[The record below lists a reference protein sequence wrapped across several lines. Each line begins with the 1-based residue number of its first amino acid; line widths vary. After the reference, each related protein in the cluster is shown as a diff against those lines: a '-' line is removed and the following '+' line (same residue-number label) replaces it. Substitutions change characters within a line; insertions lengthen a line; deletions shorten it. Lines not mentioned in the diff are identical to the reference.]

1 MTSGKDEPMTALES
15 KAMLVELLKKAVD
28 LGVSDIFLIA
38 GFPVAFKISGAIVP
52 QSGRKLT
59 PEDTESLVFGLYEL
73 SGARSAER
81 FRATGDDDFSF
92 SLPGVGRFR
101 VSAYMQRNSC
111 ATVIRAVAFNLPDP
125 ATLNIPETVMEF
137 ASLQKGLVLVTGPA
151 GSGKSTT
158 LSCLIDRMNHTYPYH
173 IITIEDPIEF
183 LYRNDRCVISQREVS
198 HDTESFEKA
207 LRYALR
213 QSPNVILVGE
223 MRDLE
228 TISIAMTAAETGQLI
243 LSTLHTIGAAKSIDR
258 IIDVFPDSRQQ
269 QIRVQ
274 LSMALQAVISQQL
287 VPAIGGGLI
296 PAFEIM
302 VATPAIRSM
311 IRENKVHQI
320 HNAIATGASSGM
332 VTMDNSLVALYKAG
346 RIAAETA
353 IEHAVDPEGVRAR
366 LHR

>member
-1 MTSGKDEPMTALES
+1 MTAAES
-15 KAMLVELLKKAVD
+15 KTMLVELLKKAVD
-28 LGVSDIFLIA
+28 LGVSDIFVIA
-38 GFPVAFKISGAIVP
+38 GFPVAFKLSGAIIP
-52 QSGRKLT
+52 QSDRRLT
-59 PEDTESLVFGLYEL
+59 PEETESLIFGLYEL
-73 SGARSAER
+73 SGARSAEKY
-81 FRATGDDDFSF
+81 RATGDDDFSF

-101 VSAYMQRNSC
+101 VSAYMQRNSY

-125 ATLNIPETVMEF
+125 ATLNIPESVMEF

-274 LSMALQAVISQQL
+274 LAMALQAVISQQL
-287 VPAIGGGLI
+287 VPAVDGGLI

-320 HNAIATGASSGM
+320 NNAIATGAASGM
-332 VTMDNSLVALYKAG
+332 VTMDNSLISLYKSG
-346 RIAAETA
+346 RISAETA
-353 IEHAVDPEGVRAR
+353 VEHAVDPDGMRAKLLR
-366 LHR
+366 

>member
-1 MTSGKDEPMTALES
+1 MTAAES
-15 KAMLVELLKKAVD
+15 KRMLIGLLKKAVD

-38 GFPVAFKISGAIVP
+38 GFPVAFKLAGAILP
-52 QSGRKLT
+52 QSEKRLI
-59 PEDTESLVFGLYEL
+59 PEETEALVFGLYEL
-73 SGARSAER
+73 SGARSAEKY
-81 FRATGDDDFSF
+81 RASGDDDFSF

-101 VSAYMQRNSC
+101 VSAYMQRNSF
-111 ATVIRAVAFNLPDP
+111 ATVIRAVAFDLPDP
-125 ATLNIPETVMEF
+125 AFLNIPEAVMDF
-137 ASLQKGLVLVTGPA
+137 ACLQKGLVLVTGPA

-158 LSCLIDRMNHTYPYH
+158 LSCLIDRMNHSYPYH

-198 HDTESFEKA
+198 HDTESFDKA

-243 LSTLHTIGAAKSIDR
+243 FSTLHTIGAAKTIDR
-258 IIDVFPDSRQQ
+258 IVDVFLDSRQQ

-274 LSMALQAVISQQL
+274 LAMALQAVISQQL
-287 VPAIGGGLI
+287 VPAVGGGLI
-296 PAFEIM
+296 PAFEIL

-320 HNAIATGASSGM
+320 NNAIATGAENGM
-332 VTMDNSLVALYKAG
+332 VTMDASLVSLFKAG
-346 RIAAETA
+346 RITAETA
-353 IEHAVDPEGVRAR
+353 AEYAVDPEGIRAKLKR
-366 LHR
+366 

>member
-1 MTSGKDEPMTALES
+1 MTATET
-15 KAMLVELLKKAVD
+15 KTMLVQLLKQAVD
-28 LGVSDIFLIA
+28 LGVSDILLIA
-38 GFPVAFKISGAIVP
+38 GFPVAFKISGAIIP
-52 QSGRKLT
+52 QSEKRLT
-59 PEDTESLVFGLYEL
+59 PEETEALVFGLYEL
-73 SGARSAER
+73 SGAKSAEQY
-81 FRATGDDDFSF
+81 RATGDDDFSF

-101 VSAYMQRNSC
+101 VSAYMQRHSY

-125 ATLNIPETVMEF
+125 AVLNIPESVMEF

-243 LSTLHTIGAAKSIDR
+243 LSTLHTTGAAKSIDR
-258 IIDVFPDSRQQ
+258 IIDIFPDSRQQ

-274 LSMALQAVISQQL
+274 LAMVLQAVISQQL
-287 VPAIGGGLI
+287 VPAVDGGLI

-320 HNAIATGASSGM
+320 HNVIATGAAHGM
-332 VTMDNSLVALYKAG
+332 VTMDASLVSLCKSG
-346 RIAAETA
+346 QITAETA
-353 IEHAVDPEGVRAR
+353 VEYAMDPDGMRAR
-366 LHR
+366 LPR

>member
-1 MTSGKDEPMTALES
+1 MTAAES
-15 KAMLVELLKKAVD
+15 KRMLVELLKKAVE

-38 GFPVAFKISGAIVP
+38 GFPVAFKLSGEIIP
-52 QSGRKLT
+52 QSEKRLA
-59 PEDTESLVFGLYEL
+59 PDETEALVFGLYEL
-73 SGARSAER
+73 SGARSIENYKAS
-81 FRATGDDDFSF
+81 GDDDFSF

-101 VSAYMQRNSC
+101 VSAYRQRGSC
-111 ATVIRAVAFNLPDP
+111 ATVIRAVAFDLPDL
-125 ATLNIPETVMEF
+125 ATLNIPETVMGF
-137 ASLQKGLVLVTGPA
+137 TAMQKGLVLVTGPA

-158 LSCLIDRMNHTYPYH
+158 LSCMIDRMNHSYPYH

-183 LYRNDRCVISQREVS
+183 LYRNDRCIISQREVS
-198 HDTESFEKA
+198 HDTESFDKA

-243 LSTLHTIGAAKSIDR
+243 FSTLHTIGAAKSIDR
-258 IIDVFPDSRQQ
+258 IVDVFPSARQQ

-274 LSMALQAVISQQL
+274 LAMALNAVVSQQL
-287 VPAIGGGLI
+287 VPSVDGGLI

-320 HNAIATGASSGM
+320 NNAISTGAACGM
-332 VTMDNSLVALYKAG
+332 VTMDSSLVALYKSG
-346 RIAAETA
+346 RITAETA
-353 IEHAVDPEGVRAR
+353 EEHATDSAWIRDKLKKAAQTD
-366 LHR
+366 

>member
-1 MTSGKDEPMTALES
+1 MTALES

-38 GFPVAFKISGAIVP
+38 GFPVAFNISGAIVP